1 MNVLARTAR
10 DLRRLWAADLG
21 FTLGIAGIVLA
32 VEVLGRQSANDLNDL
47 LALTTLAFLAL
58 LIAIRHRRVPLLWV
72 NALAAGARRAGAWL
86 RRGTFEIGLDL
97 RGDPPVRRGT
107 PPMVLSL
114 AAALAVWA
122 AVAAWA
128 ATDCPH
134 RLRAVAA
141 SVWYVGY
148 LVPLAGL
155 WLGMMLLGL
164 LAAFLPFAL
173 IHDAFV
179 GAHTGPGPRPR
190 QREWQ
195 ALIAYYLTLLLLGA
209 LLPIAAA
216 LAWCGLAL
224 AAYLLVCW
232 LPTRADVRF
241 LWRPHGTVRVRS
253 LSWGRW
259 VTWEFLLITL
269 AVFAL
274 VLTACGDRLFG
285 APAGPET
292 MPVTALLG
300 LILAWLAPGALTA
313 LLAQMALGRLRD
325 PARPGRPVAHVAG
338 AAADRRSAL
347 RRLFRE
353 RGWRIRF
360 APAAADPL
368 DVELELVDAKLP
380 TEADEPRWPLPVT
393 AEELATDAG
402 VWERLR
408 RRDEILKRRKLVG
421 ALERLFKLAAGRPGR
436 AGSGF
441 WVAPHFWFVTGLMRD
456 SQRDA
461 EEEFDLAEGSILSG
475 TVGPPYHRLIPRP
488 ARHHLYRMLRA
499 LQVDLVFVEDG
510 VGFRRLRRVL
520 RVLFEVFDVHGGRRP
535 AEEIDFRGLPGTR
548 VLIHEFQFDEP
559 FRSQVYPEPKYDY
572 LGRARILHV
581 FRDRGEQEE
590 PLETPYDFGRTPA
603 PAAAF

>member
-285 APAGPET
+285 APAERH
-292 MPVTALLG
+292 LG
-300 LILAWLAPGALTA
+300 
-313 LLAQMALGRLRD
+313 QQ
-325 PARPGRPVAHVAG
+325 
-338 AAADRRSAL
+338 RR
-347 RRLFRE
+347 
-353 RGWRIRF
+353 
-360 APAAADPL
+360 
-368 DVELELVDAKLP
+368 
-380 TEADEPRWPLPVT
+380 
-393 AEELATDAG
+393 
-402 VWERLR
+402 
-408 RRDEILKRRKLVG
+408 
-421 ALERLFKLAAGRPGR
+421 
-436 AGSGF
+436 
-441 WVAPHFWFVTGLMRD
+441 
-456 SQRDA
+456 
-461 EEEFDLAEGSILSG
+461 
-475 TVGPPYHRLIPRP
+475 
-488 ARHHLYRMLRA
+488 
-499 LQVDLVFVEDG
+499 
-510 VGFRRLRRVL
+510 
-520 RVLFEVFDVHGGRRP
+520 
-535 AEEIDFRGLPGTR
+535 
-548 VLIHEFQFDEP
+548 
-559 FRSQVYPEPKYDY
+559 
-572 LGRARILHV
+572 
-581 FRDRGEQEE
+581 
-590 PLETPYDFGRTPA
+590 
-603 PAAAF
+603 